1 MAEREAK
8 DAAKEEAAETAA
20 LEARAVVMVA
30 VEVKERSEAARAVV
44 AMVVVAWDNCEGRSP
59 NSPSQRCIPS
69 TRLPILHHH
78 SLHQTH
84 TGTCLSM
91 RKNSEIVRAAAKQ

>member
-20 LEARAVVMVA
+20 LEARAV